1 MYQLAVLYKNSNL
14 EFYDIGKAI
23 DYFIDSAELGNQFAQ
38 YQLGIMYLWGKGVK
52 SNSDLGKQYLLQAFN
67 NGNEFAQQILD
78 SYETY
83 RLQYVMNVSYKIFYN
98 FFDAISNQND
108 RTSTIAADR
117 YYRNLS
123 KKAMIEEQ
131 LKNPHKHINSHE
143 SEK

>member
-1 MYQLAVLYKNSNL
+1 MYQLGKIYSDKKLPFYNIDKAMSFFLEASNHNNS
-14 EFYDIGKAI
+14 Y
-23 DYFIDSAELGNQFAQ
+23 AQ
-38 YQLGIMYLWGKGVK
+38 LQLGIMYLWGKGVK
-52 SNSDLGKQYLLQAFN
+52 NDSDLGKQYLLQTII

-83 RLQYVMNVSYKIFYN
+83 RLQYVMNVSYKLFN
-98 FFDAISNQND
+98 NLFDTISNQNK
-108 RTSTIAADR
+108 RASTNVADQ

-131 LKNPHKHINSHE
+131 LKNPYKHSTSYE